1 MSDGAGD
8 QLHPWQ
14 TTDLIGH
21 AEAEAVLH
29 QAACSGRLPHAW
41 IFGGPRG
48 IGKQTLAFRFARFLL
63 AGRADLS
70 SDDGIP
76 GLGLPGFDVPET
88 SAAGTSLFVPSDDP
102 NARLVAAESHP
113 DLLSLRQPFLNDD
126 GKPTRDLGIG
136 EARRA
141 APFLRL
147 TPALSPWRVVIV
159 DDAHLMNRNSANA
172 ILKILEE
179 PPSRAVIILISETPG
194 SFLPTIRSRCRRLQM
209 SPLSEDAVLDY
220 LCRLDAEMSH
230 TDQVALARLSEGSI
244 GRAAE
249 LRALD
254 GLALYRSLAAM
265 LESLPRLDMRQV
277 HKLADQLS
285 GASAEPAYRTLTGL
299 LVWWLERMVRSL
311 ARDVPLQEIV
321 AGEAMLVQRLA
332 RTASGHALDH
342 WVEVWEKIARLFA
355 RTEGAHLD
363 RRLTIIQA
371 FASLRAAA
379 GP

>member
-1 MSDGAGD
+1 MSDDAD
-8 QLHPWQ
+8 TLPQPWQ
-14 TTDLIGH
+14 TTDLVGH
-21 AEAEAVLH
+21 ADAEAVLY
-29 QAACSGRLPHAW
+29 QAASSGRLPHAW

-63 AGRADLS
+63 AGRAETS
-70 SDDGIP
+70 SGDDTSGP
-76 GLGLPGFDVPET
+76 GLPGFETPET
-88 SAAGTSLFVPSDDP
+88 GAAETSLFVPPDDP
-102 NARLVAAESHP
+102 AARLIAAEAHP

-126 GKPTRDLGIG
+126 GKPTRDLGIA

-209 SPLSEDAVLDY
+209 SPLREDAVLDY
-220 LCRLDAEMSH
+220 LGRLDGEMPH
-230 TDQVALARLSEGSI
+230 GDQVALARMSEGSI

-249 LRALD
+249 LLSLD
-254 GLALYRSLAAM
+254 GLALYRSLASM

-285 GASAEPAYRTLTGL
+285 GAAAEPAYRTLTGL

-332 RTASGHALDH
+332 RDAGGHALDH
-342 WVEVWEKIARLFA
+342 WVEVWEKTARLFA
-355 RTEGAHLD
+355 RTESAHLD